1 MHLAG
6 KLLPVVLVRYWI
18 DSISVALSLA
28 LSKFMGLSLGNL
40 IIHVIVGKILNARP
54 LVVSVTSVSY

>member
-18 DSISVALSLA
+18 DSISVA